1 MKRNSPNTNEP
12 FKRGDVRD
20 DGYVFFAYTKI
31 VKSDG
36 FFKEIWLNPDAS
48 DKIRQK
54 DRAQKKAKY
63 KRKTERKSP
72 GFTDLDARCRAAV
85 HQVKR
90 IDDDQKQ
97 FGDMTVEEIAE
108 MLMGH
113 QLNADEW
120 DVVASHTGPV
130 SFDLKEAIR
139 ISLTA

>member
-1 MKRNSPNTNEP
+1 MKRNSPNTNTP
-12 FKRGDVRD
+12 FKRGDVRE
-20 DGYVFFAYTKI
+20 DGFVFFAYTKT

-36 FFKEIWLNPDAS
+36 FFKEIWLSPDAS
-48 DKIRQK
+48 EKVREK

-63 KRKTERKSP
+63 KRKSDRKSP
-72 GFTDLDARCRAAV
+72 GFSELDARCRAAV

-97 FGDMTVEEIAE
+97 FGDMTIEEIAGV
-108 MLMGH
+108 LMNQ
-113 QLNADEW
+113 QLSADEW
-120 DVVASHTGPV
+120 DVVAAHTGPV